1 MYMKVSL
8 TISMQSSVKTMGH
21 CSQISEGVCGIM
33 WRQV

>member
-1 MYMKVSL
+1 MKVSL
-8 TISMQSSVKTMGH
+8 NISKVSDVKLPGH